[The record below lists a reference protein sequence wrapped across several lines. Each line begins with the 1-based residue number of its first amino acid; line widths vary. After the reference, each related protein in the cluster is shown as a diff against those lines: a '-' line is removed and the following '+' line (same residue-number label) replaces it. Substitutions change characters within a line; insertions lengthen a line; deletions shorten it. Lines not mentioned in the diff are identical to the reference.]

1 MNIKNV
7 ILILVVVVII
17 AGIAFGINYLKRKEL
32 MFGGLAAQSELATND
47 FSLNLPK
54 GWQRAEAGI
63 GISAMAVN
71 IEENVTDPAAQKINF
86 KTYLAVVYDTLQ
98 NRTLGDY
105 LQSAKNGLRQAVP
118 SVVFAKEEELS
129 VNGRPTFT
137 LEAELTQQGV
147 NFYVL
152 MAMIKGEGDDVWVM
166 SFNTVK
172 DSWQEYKK
180 EFYNTINSFTLKK
193 QAEN

>member
-7 ILILVVVVII
+7 ILILVVVGII

-32 MFGGLAAQSELATND
+32 MFGGLVAQSELATDD
-47 FSLNLPK
+47 FSVNLPK

>member
-17 AGIAFGINYLKRKEL
+17 VGIAFGINYLKRKEL
-32 MFGGLAAQSELATND
+32 MFGGLVAQSELATDD
-47 FSLNLPK
+47 FSVNLPK

>member
-7 ILILVVVVII
+7 ILILVVVGII

-32 MFGGLAAQSELATND
+32 MFGGLVAQSELATND

>member
-32 MFGGLAAQSELATND
+32 MFGGLVAQSELATDD
-47 FSLNLPK
+47 FSVNLPK